1 MLKYFKISARI
12 YYITF
17 LVGVFTLRIFIDIIT
32 NDLVLVALISWAI
45 SQVAKVVTYFI
56 TYKTFLLSRAISDG
70 GMPSAHA
77 ATIASA
83 VTVCG
88 CIGEFTGFSTH
99 LFGLAGIFLVVVI
112 RDAVGV
118 RRDTGKNA
126 KKIVEIANKINK
138 DLPDEEKIDTSNLK
152 LIAGHSVPE
161 LIAGVIVGVVVGV
174 LYVIIKY

>member
-1 MLKYFKISARI
+1 M
-12 YYITF
+12 
-17 LVGVFTLRIFIDIIT
+17 RIFLDIIT
-32 NDLVLVALISWAI
+32 NDLVLVALIAWAI

-56 TYKTFLLSRAISDG
+56 TYKTFLLSRAIADG

-77 ATIASA
+77 ATIAA
-83 VTVCG
+83 ATTVCG
-88 CIGEFTGFSTH
+88 CLYNFNGFETP

-161 LIAGVIVGVVVGV
+161 LIAGVLVGVAVGVVYSLIVF
-174 LYVIIKY
+174 